1 MRLVDDERHAARLAL
16 RRRARHVGEH
26 AVVGWRHEE
35 DGGDRPRRGAADR
48 GAHLGAGTPTLSP
61 LAASYAGGSQTG
73 AAPDAI
79 SAATADRCALRGS
92 STAGAATP
100 RCRASCTHAS
110 TAAITPAVE
119 PLTRYHVRAAPNAS
133 AASACARAIG
143 PSAAKSPSISGSSGR
158 SYCSGRVPEVV
169 VFVGRAACKAPIL
182 WPKKKGAA
190 DGVGGL
196 DEGVLGGASE
206 VAPVAAE
213 LALLAQRSS
222 G

>member
-1 MRLVDDERHAARLAL
+1 MSGTPHASHSAAAPATSESTPWYVGDTRRTAATDPGAARPSA
-16 RRRARHVGEH
+16 ARTS
-26 AVVGWRHEE
+26 A
-35 DGGDRPRRGAADR
+35 
-48 GAHLGAGTPTLSP
+48 AGTPTLSP

-92 STAGAATP
+92 STAGVATP

-158 SYCSGRVPEVV
+158 SYCSGRVP
-169 VFVGRAACKAPIL
+169 
-182 WPKKKGAA
+182 W
-190 DGVGGL
+190 
-196 DEGVLGGASE
+196 
-206 VAPVAAE
+206 
-213 LALLAQRSS
+213 Q
-222 G
+222 